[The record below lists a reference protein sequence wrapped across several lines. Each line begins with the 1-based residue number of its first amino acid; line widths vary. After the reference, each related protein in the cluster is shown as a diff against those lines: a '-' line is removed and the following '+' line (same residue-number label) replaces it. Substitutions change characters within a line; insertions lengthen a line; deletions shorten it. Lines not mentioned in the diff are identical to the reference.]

1 LTQSPFF
8 LKIVPENYD
17 EAFEGG
23 KVRHFVADI
32 VLNKAVSPSW
42 MLLGFLWPRDLELP
56 LPGQFFTFRLP
67 DQTIAQGGLLRRP
80 LAFAGFDG
88 QTAFSLYEI
97 RGPQTK
103 ALSTCTDKLDV
114 LGPLGNAFP
123 LPSQGE
129 NAYLVGGGIGCGPI
143 LYLFSYL
150 FKLFDQGNKTE
161 LKNPDGRNPVCV
173 LGFRTFKD
181 IPNFQVLEKILAEP
195 GQLFLATDD
204 GSFGTKGN
212 AVTVLSDLMKNEAE
226 NSPSSHLY
234 ACGPVPMLKA
244 AQALS
249 VKTGNPLHIS
259 AEQWMACGVGACQG
273 CVLPLKQGGYVR
285 VCADGPIFAAGTID
299 WEKV

>member
-1 LTQSPFF
+1 M
-8 LKIVPENYD
+8 
-17 EAFEGG
+17 
-23 KVRHFVADI
+23 RHFVADI
-32 VLNKAVSPSW
+32 VLNKAISPSW
-42 MLLGFLWPRDLELP
+42 MLLGFLWPAELEHP

-67 DQTIAQGGLLRRP
+67 DQPTAQGGLLRRP

-88 QTAFSLYEI
+88 QNAFSLYQI

-129 NAYLVGGGIGCGPI
+129 SAYLVGGGIGCGPI

-150 FKLFDQGNKTE
+150 LKLFDQGNKTE
-161 LKNPDGRNPVCV
+161 LKSHNGRTPVCV

-181 IPNFQVLEKILAEP
+181 IPNFQMLEKILMEP
-195 GQLFLATDD
+195 DQLFLATDD
-204 GSFGTKGN
+204 GSFGSKGN
-212 AVTVLSDLMKNEAE
+212 AVTVLSSLMKNEAE
-226 NSPSSHLY
+226 NPLSSHLY

-249 VKTGNPLHIS
+249 VKTGTPLYVS
-259 AEQWMACGVGACQG
+259 AEQWMACGIGACQG

-285 VCADGPIFAAGTID
+285 VCADGPIFAAETID

>member
-1 LTQSPFF
+1 MS
-8 LKIVPENYD
+8 KNCG
-17 EAFEGG
+17 EASEGG
-23 KVRHFVADI
+23 KVRHFVANI

-42 MLLGFLWPRDLELP
+42 MLLGFLWPTDLERP
-56 LPGQFFTFRLP
+56 LPGQFFTFHLP
-67 DQTIAQGGLLRRP
+67 DQAIAQGGLLRRP

-88 QTAFSLYEI
+88 QTAFSLYQI

-103 ALSTCTDKLDV
+103 ALSACTDKLDV
-114 LGPLGNAFP
+114 LGPLGNTFP

-129 NAYLVGGGIGCGPI
+129 SAYLAGGGIGCGPI

-150 FKLFDQGNKTE
+150 LKLFDQENRSE
-161 LKNPDGRNPVCV
+161 LKGYAGREPVCV

-181 IPNFQVLEKILAEP
+181 IPNFQVLEKILIES

-249 VKTGNPLHIS
+249 VKTGNPLHVS
-259 AEQWMACGVGACQG
+259 AEQWMACGIGACQG

-285 VCADGPIFAAGTID
+285 VCADGPIFAAETID
-299 WEKV
+299 WEKA